1 MRKKKHKKYGHKHG
15 SFCVWRPNI
24 KIFFDLIELNIKM
37 SSVSNVSEDNSR
49 SEEFSL
55 KNIEELVDSEGQNW
69 FKKAYVGKFL
79 GLRYTDTSVGSLDKW
94 EMPSSAP
101 PPPPPP
107 SPHGTR
113 VWPGPKDHQNKTDKF
128 LSVFGVM
135 YVIIK
140 SQKRVKR
147 LRNIFLKILYHAGLM
162 QKLKRSRESID
173 WPLKKKMQQL
183 HCSITI

>member
-1 MRKKKHKKYGHKHG
+1 
-15 SFCVWRPNI
+15 
-24 KIFFDLIELNIKM
+24 M

-79 GLRYTDTSVGSLDKW
+79 GLRYTDTSVGSLDKC
-94 EMPSSAP
+94 EMLSSAL
-101 PPPPPP
+101 PPPPP

-113 VWPGPKDHQNKTDKF
+113 VWPRPKDHQNKTDKF

-173 WPLKKKMQQL
+173 RPLKKKMQQL

>member
-79 GLRYTDTSVGSLDKW
+79 GLRYTDTSVGSLDKC
-94 EMPSSAP
+94 EM
-101 PPPPPP
+101 
-107 SPHGTR
+107 
-113 VWPGPKDHQNKTDKF
+113 
-128 LSVFGVM
+128 LS
-135 YVIIK
+135 
-140 SQKRVKR
+140 KRRWFKAQYLHHSIVSIH
-147 LRNIFLKILYHAGLM
+147 LIG
-162 QKLKRSRESID
+162 LKRRGS
-173 WPLKKKMQQL
+173 
-183 HCSITI
+183 

>member
-1 MRKKKHKKYGHKHG
+1 
-15 SFCVWRPNI
+15 
-24 KIFFDLIELNIKM
+24 M
-37 SSVSNVSEDNSR
+37 SSVMNISNGSSKP
-49 SEEFSL
+49 EEFSL
-55 KNIEELVDSEGQNW
+55 KDIDLLVGSEQQNW
-69 FKKAYVGKFL
+69 FKRAHVGKFL
-79 GLRYTDTSVGSLDKW
+79 ELSQIEKSFVGLDNCEIRARNDFDPTHITTTGWS
-94 EMPSSAP
+94 E
-101 PPPPPP
+101 
-107 SPHGTR
+107 
-113 VWPGPKDHQNKTDKF
+113 PKDHQNKTDKF